1 MRPEEVIPLAVL
13 LVCACAPREQRNL
26 SNASEQLA
34 RDVRRGD
41 RAGLSERISPAS
53 RARVD
58 LDRLVADPEARSSW
72 AKALAKPV
80 EVRNEAMI
88 FVGEDRPVEIA
99 RGEQGWV
106 FTEDPF
112 ARWEQTS
119 PRAALRALVRA
130 SDEQRWD
137 ILLGLAPRRYR
148 IGLTEED
155 LRQAWTQGEY
165 AEVLKNTRDRVRERL
180 ADPIW
185 ADSHEAA
192 LDLGEGKIVRLER
205 EGTRWVIV
213 DF

>member
-1 MRPEEVIPLAVL
+1 MRPEEVIPLVIL
-13 LVCACAPREQRNL
+13 LVCACAPREQRDLNR
-26 SNASEQLA
+26 ASEGFA
-34 RDVRRGD
+34 RDVRRAD
-41 RAGLSERISPAS
+41 RAGVLQRVSPTT

-58 LDRLVADPEARSSW
+58 VDQLVGEPEVRSSW

-80 EVRNEAMI
+80 EVRSEAML
-88 FVGEDRPVEIA
+88 FVGEDRPIEIA
-99 RGEQGWV
+99 RSEEGWV

-112 ARWEQTS
+112 DRWDQGS
-119 PRAALRALVRA
+119 PRAALRTLVRA

-137 ILLGLAPRRYR
+137 VLLGLAPRRYR
-148 IGLTEED
+148 IGLTSED

-165 AEVLKNTRDRVRERL
+165 AEALKETREQLRDHL
-180 ADPIW
+180 ADAIR

-205 EGTRWVIV
+205 EGTRWVVV

>member
-1 MRPEEVIPLAVL
+1 MRPEEVIPLALL
-13 LVCACAPREQRNL
+13 LVCACAPREQRDLN
-26 SNASEQLA
+26 NASERLA

-41 RAGLSERISPAS
+41 RAGLSERISPS
-53 RARVD
+53 IRARID
-58 LDRLVADPEARSSW
+58 ADQLFADPEARSSW

-80 EVRNEAMI
+80 EARSEAMI
-88 FVGEDRPVEIA
+88 FVGEDRPVEIS

-112 ARWEQTS
+112 ARWDQAS

-137 ILLGLAPRRYR
+137 VLLGLAPRRYR
-148 IGLTEED
+148 IGLTTED

-165 AEVLKNTRDRVRERL
+165 AEVLKESRDRLRDHL
-180 ADPIW
+180 ADPIR

-205 EGTRWVIV
+205 EGTRWVVV